1 MAIGPYQ
8 AVDCSAISEVPRID
22 GLNDLN
28 DNRTLILVS
37 VPYNGIDDDHSTS
50 EDYISKS
57 ATLGELSEHLRD
69 SLELYHIY
77 EMLDEKV
84 DLSTLNYSATL
95 CADTVN
101 PYILSSLT
109 IKDGKFDHA
118 DGYRLSAGI
127 DQVFAN
133 DRAAGNKL
141 RTRIM
146 DSWTGNQA
154 LSNRF
159 MYTIAY
165 DHEYNR
171 IDIHNT
177 NNSSHSYIYRDDML
191 SDWFD
196 DIKRYN
202 ILSNVTMSRD
212 GTKLYLHFVLSS
224 GNDPSRPSL
233 KKVTIDFKHVFPYEY
248 LSSQGGLSVMYPGV
262 DAEGEALGKLSVM
275 VDTNVI
281 STKKYVNDQD
291 YALSGL
297 LSTYTNTKINE
308 LCGYVDTQD
317 TKTLNLSKTYTNQQI
332 NSLSSYVN
340 QQLTTINNSITDINT
355 RLSNIE
361 QRLTQGYYIEVEQ

>member
-28 DNRTLILVS
+28 DNGTLILVS

-146 DSWTGNQA
+146 DNWTGNQA

>member
-28 DNRTLILVS
+28 DNGTLILVS

-57 ATLGELSEHLRD
+57 ATLGELIEHLRD

-133 DRAAGNKL
+133 DRAARNNL

-202 ILSNVTMSRD
+202 LLSNVTMSRD

-291 YALSGL
+291 YALSNTL
-297 LSTYTNTKINE
+297 STYTNSRINELCVYVNAQDQALSNTLSTYTNT
-308 LCGYVDTQD
+308 
-317 TKTLNLSKTYTNQQI
+317 QI
-332 NSLSSYVN
+332 NNLRSYVN
-340 QQLTTINNSITDINT
+340 QQLTAINNSITNIDT

-361 QRLTQGYYIEVEQ
+361 QRLLQGYYIEVEQ